1 MPIPAPRAPLSPGF
15 VSACSGW
22 GNQLAIDSNF
32 QPVTFGAHSVSL
44 LRMEQKYGPAGL
56 DRYLSKEGAVY
67 KEVVHALAIGVPHAR
82 STAAP
87 ILPTVLTLSRHC
99 RRLRYRARVARWCGR
114 QRHDGRRSPHD
125 GHLPHRRASAVRWR
139 SHGCGEQRTLRRCC

>member
-1 MPIPAPRAPLSPGF
+1 MPIPALRAPLSPEF

-67 KEVVHALAIGVPHAR
+67 KEVVHALAIGEPHCCSNFTDR
-82 STAAP
+82 PDSP
-87 ILPTVLTLSRHC
+87 SDC